1 MPQTIITNTQD
12 MSDSTILGIEGI
24 QAVCS
29 DNILFALSFDD
40 ETTWKAY
47 DGTTWI
53 TLDLPNTGMTK
64 TTMESIGLEAWAE
77 VVTSDYYKVRF
88 ILPTTTSYMTSMV
101 VNYIN

>member
-1 MPQTIITNTQD
+1 

-29 DNILFALSFDD
+29 DDILFALSFDD
-40 ETTWKAY
+40 EATWKAY
-47 DGTTWI
+47 DGTAWI

>member
-1 MPQTIITNTQD
+1 

-29 DNILFALSFDD
+29 DDILFALSFDD

-47 DGTTWI
+47 DGTSWI

-77 VVTSDYYKVRF
+77 VVTSDYYKIRF
-88 ILPTTTSYMTSMV
+88 ILPTTTIYRTSMV